1 MAKEIII
8 NYNPDGSVEVEAQ
21 GFVGTEC
28 LEGTATYEKA
38 LGLKS
43 SNSTKKMK
51 SDSQKEGVKYGIRNR
66 VHTRR

>member
-1 MAKEIII
+1 MGKHIVIS
-8 NYNPDGSVEVEAQ
+8 YNPDGSVEVEAQ
-21 GFVGTEC
+21 GFSGTEC

-51 SDSQKEGVKYGIRNR
+51 TGSQREGVKHGVRNR
-66 VHTRR
+66 IHTRR